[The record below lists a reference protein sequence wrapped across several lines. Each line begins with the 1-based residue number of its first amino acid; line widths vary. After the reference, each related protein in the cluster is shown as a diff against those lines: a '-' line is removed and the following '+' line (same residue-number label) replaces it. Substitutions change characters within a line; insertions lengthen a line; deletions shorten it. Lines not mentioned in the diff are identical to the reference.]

1 MSRILHRCFNQTGA
15 ALHLI
20 STSVDFAKK
29 MDFSSRS
36 QKLVGEMYT
45 SAAAHAQLSAL
56 RSSGF
61 TVRVL
66 IPGHMGNY
74 KLGESADP
82 KRVNF
87 NCDVDGR
94 ISRVTFG

>member
-1 MSRILHRCFNQTGA
+1 M
-15 ALHLI
+15 
-20 STSVDFAKK
+20 DFAKK

-66 IPGHMGNY
+66 IPGQMGGY

-87 NCDVDGR
+87 NCDADGR
-94 ISRVTFG
+94 ISRVTYG